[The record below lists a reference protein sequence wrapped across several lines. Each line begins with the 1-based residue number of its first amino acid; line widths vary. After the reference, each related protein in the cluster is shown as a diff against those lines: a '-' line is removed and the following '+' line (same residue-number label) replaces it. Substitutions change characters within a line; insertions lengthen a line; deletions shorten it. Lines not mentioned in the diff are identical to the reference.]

1 MKLEKMFKSFAEIT
15 IESLFIGVEIDPR
28 CFFSHP
34 DHQFLPGS
42 SLNWANL
49 RKSGNNLSGSD
60 PSECHTVCHY
70 LNGCW
75 FLLTICKCFQ
85 YLSILVFVLVE
96 WLDLFCSLVYFWSPS
111 HAIIHFQLFCYVFFS
126 NSALV
131 SLPFINGV
139 TRLQTSSCHKKDMKI
154 LRIIIFILV
163 YGRICNKKSK
173 EWGANIETK
182 ILPFSHSYFVHFWC
196 KCVSWIS
203 KIMKTNVK
211 L

>member
-1 MKLEKMFKSFAEIT
+1 M
-15 IESLFIGVEIDPR
+15 
-28 CFFSHP
+28 
-34 DHQFLPGS
+34 
-42 SLNWANL
+42 
-49 RKSGNNLSGSD
+49 
-60 PSECHTVCHY
+60 
-70 LNGCW
+70 
-75 FLLTICKCFQ
+75 
-85 YLSILVFVLVE
+85 VFVLQE

-111 HAIIHFQLFCYVFFS
+111 HAIIHFQLFCYVIFS

-203 KIMKTNVK
+203 KIMKQMWSYSHSIGENIHIK
-211 L
+211 LLSVRRWENADYSSFLQ